1 MSDQKTTNTIEKIP
15 PHNIEAEQ
23 SVLGSLLIDKE
34 TIIRV
39 GDIISPDDFYKSS
52 HKTIY
57 ETMVELFEK
66 REPIDLLTL
75 TSRLEEKKQLEQV
88 GGRSYLAS
96 LTTLVPTAANVVHYA
111 HVIQKKATLYRLIR
125 AATQIAEMG
134 YDEKRDIEEL
144 LDEAESKLF
153 GVSQNFLRADF
164 TSINNLLTEAFD
176 RIDELHRQKGK
187 MRGIPTG
194 FRDLDNM
201 LAGFQKSNLVIIAA
215 RPSVGKTSLAL
226 DIVRQ
231 MAVKSRASIGL
242 FSLEMSKEELVDRML
257 CAQANVGLWEMRTGR
272 LSDQPDYSGES
283 DFSRIG
289 HGMGALAEAP
299 VYIDDSGFINVM
311 QIRTKA
317 RKLMSEHGLS
327 AIFIDYLQLMEA
339 HATFESRTQEV
350 SKMTRQL
357 KGLARELNIPVVALS
372 QLSRQVEQRS
382 PAIPK
387 LSDLRESGS
396 IEQDAD
402 VVMFIYRKSADRTLR
417 NVSDEEQNM
426 AEIHIAKHRNG
437 PTGVVNLFWNA
448 KCASFN
454 DLAKATHHG
463 PEPEAPPIPAETNL
477 TPPPPEAAPSPAPE
491 EESGELPEGMPS
503 PNF

>member
-1 MSDQKTTNTIEKIP
+1 MPEEKIINKTIERVP
-15 PHNIEAEQ
+15 PQNIEAEQ

-39 GDIISPDDFYKSS
+39 GDIITPDDFYKES
-52 HKTIY
+52 HKIIY
-57 ETMVELFEK
+57 ETMVELFE
-66 REPIDLLTL
+66 RHEPIDLLTL
-75 TSRLEEKKQLEQV
+75 TARLEDKKELEKI

-96 LTTLVPTAANVVHYA
+96 LTNIVPTAANVVHYA
-111 HVIQKKATLYRLIR
+111 HVVQKKATLHRLIR
-125 AATQIAEMG
+125 AATEIVEMG
-134 YDEKRDIEEL
+134 YDEQRDIEDL

-164 TSINNLLTEAFD
+164 SSINSLLTEAFD

-194 FRDLDNM
+194 FRELDNI

-231 MAVKSRASIGL
+231 MALKARAPIGL
-242 FSLEMSKEELVDRML
+242 FSLEMSKEELVDRIL
-257 CAQANVGLWEMRTGR
+257 CAEAKVGLWEMRTGR

-289 HGMGALAEAP
+289 HAMGSLAEAP
-299 VYIDDSGFINVM
+299 IYIDDSGFINVM

-327 AIFIDYLQLMEA
+327 AIFIDYLQLMES
-339 HATFESRTQEV
+339 HATFESRVQEV

-387 LSDLRESGS
+387 LADLRESGS

-402 VVMFIYRKSADRTLR
+402 VVMFIYRKSVDRTIH
-417 NVSDEEQNM
+417 NVAENEQNL

-448 KCASFN
+448 KCASFEN
-454 DLAKATHHG
+454 LAKMQDTPGG
-463 PEPEAPPIPAETNL
+463 PEADGFVAQVTNIVHE
-477 TPPPPEAAPSPAPE
+477 PVSDKI
-491 EESGELPEGMPS
+491 PEGMEEPE
-503 PNF
+503 F